1 MIRRI
6 LIFAIV
12 FPSFLPLWAE
22 KPKYQYFGKAYD
34 LSTGK
39 YIYSDNHKEYYNNG
53 KHIYSDIQYKDAE
66 GKVFGTKHIEFDK
79 NAEVPSFKTEDF
91 RDGYIEGA
99 DVKGKSVR
107 LFSKRKK
114 EDPLSERTYIPKT
127 PAVMDGGF
135 DYFVRN
141 NWEPLTKGERL
152 SFHFLTPIQ
161 LDDYKFAAEKI
172 RDGEWKGRPALYL
185 RLEIDNFILK
195 QVVKPFLLVYDVR
208 TRRILQFEGLS
219 NINDENGK
227 SLKVKI
233 VYDYPKEVLDP

>member
-1 MIRRI
+1 MIRKI

-12 FPSFLPLWAE
+12 FPSFLPLLAE

-34 LSTGK
+34 LSSGK

-53 KHIYSDIQYKDAE
+53 KHTHSEIQYKDAN
-66 GKVFGTKHIEFDK
+66 GKVFGSKHIEFDQ
-79 NAEVPSFKTEDF
+79 NPEVPTFKTVDE
-91 RDGYIEGA
+91 RDGYTEGA

-107 LFSKRKK
+107 LFFKRKK
-114 EDPLSERTYIPKT
+114 EDPLSEKTYTPKS
-127 PAVMDGGF
+127 PAVLDGGF

-141 NWEPLTKGERL
+141 HWDELANGSRL
-152 SFHFLTPIQ
+152 SFHFIAPVQ
-161 LDDYKFAAEKI
+161 LDDYKFAVLKI
-172 RDGEWKGRPALYL
+172 KDGEWKGRQALYL
-185 RLEIDNFILK
+185 RLEIDNFVLK
-195 QVVKPFLLVYDVR
+195 QVVKPFLLVYDVE

-233 VYDYPKEVLDP
+233 VYDYPKEVLEP